1 MSCPICHKQHPRA
14 TSELLARLAGVPKR
28 LERLASGLSPRQAA
42 FRPEPGKW
50 SAKEIVCHLA
60 DCELVYGFR
69 YRKILSESDAVL
81 VPFDQDA
88 WASSLRYQEL
98 PLKSSLSAF
107 AALRHAHVGLFKMLP
122 AEAWEKS
129 GQHPEYGTLTLKEL
143 AGHLA
148 DHDQNHIVQLE
159 NLRSEAKP
167 ARRKARKSKTGP
179 RAKNRPRSARR

>member
-1 MSCPICHKQHPRA
+1 MSCPICHKKHPGTA
-14 TSELLARLAGVPKR
+14 ADILARLAGVPKR
-28 LERLASGLSPRQAA
+28 LERIAAGLSPRQAA
-42 FRPEPGKW
+42 LRPEPGKW

-69 YRKILSESDAVL
+69 YRKIIAEPDAVL

-98 PLKSSLSAF
+98 PLKPALSAF
-107 AALRHAHVGLFKMLP
+107 AALRNAHVSLFKMLP
-122 AEAWEKS
+122 AEAWQRV
-129 GQHPEYGTLTLKEL
+129 GQHPEYGALTLKQL

-159 NLRSEAKP
+159 NLRSAAKP
-167 ARRKARKSKTGP
+167 PRRATRKPKA
-179 RAKNRPRSARR
+179 RPRSARG